1 MFDKIITHIEKA
13 AMLISYTTLILV
25 VSLETLRRMLTG
37 QQFWWG
43 PDVAMYAFVWLA
55 WFAMSANLRNDNQ
68 LALLTFR
75 EKFPPTVQRY
85 LKMMD
90 YVIWLIIGGVVIVT
104 SYKVVQ
110 TDLRLG
116 RTVFGTDIPL
126 AAASLAVP
134 LGWAFSV
141 VRILQQLYWLLTDSK
156 PEDLQ
161 TENSSTF
168 V

>member
-1 MFDKIITHIEKA
+1 
-13 AMLISYTTLILV
+13 
-25 VSLETLRRMLTG
+25 
-37 QQFWWG
+37 
-43 PDVAMYAFVWLA
+43 
-55 WFAMSANLRNDNQ
+55 
-68 LALLTFR
+68 
-75 EKFPPTVQRY
+75 
-85 LKMMD
+85 MD

-168 V
+168 G

>member
-1 MFDKIITHIEKA
+1 
-13 AMLISYTTLILV
+13 
-25 VSLETLRRMLTG
+25 
-37 QQFWWG
+37 
-43 PDVAMYAFVWLA
+43 
-55 WFAMSANLRNDNQ
+55 MSANLRNDNQ

-168 V
+168 G

>member
-1 MFDKIITHIEKA
+1 MFDKIVTRIEKVV
-13 AMLISYTTLILV
+13 MLTSYITLILV
-25 VSLETLRRMLTG
+25 VSLETLRRMFTG
-37 QQFWWG
+37 QQFGWG

-55 WFAMSANLRNDNQ
+55 WFAMSANLRADNQ
-68 LALLTFR
+68 LAMLTFR
-75 EKFPPTVQRY
+75 EKFSSKVQKY

-90 YVIWLIIGGVVIVT
+90 YIIWLIVGGVVIVT

-110 TDLRLG
+110 MDLRLG

-141 VRILQQLYWLLTDSK
+141 IRILQQLYWLLSDSK
-156 PEDLQ
+156 PEDLK
-161 TENSSTF
+161 TDNASEF
-168 V
+168 G